1 MRNENE
7 RRATQPTFAAA
18 DRNVAIAAET
28 FALKPRRVRSRLT
41 WENEIV
47 RLAIPDVGL
56 LILIR
61 IGLCIAYLEFHRAE
75 LGRHESALD
84 GSIKGEIQ
92 RIGHR
97 AIDAKPALQ
106 VAAVVVKLQLQ
117 ETYDIATPRDA
128 HARRRSQRC

>member
-61 IGLCIAYLEFHRAE
+61 IRLCIAYLEFHRAITAK
-75 LGRHESALD
+75 LAL
-84 GSIKGEIQ
+84 
-92 RIGHR
+92 
-97 AIDAKPALQ
+97 AKPFHSR
-106 VAAVVVKLQLQ
+106 QLRTEASSPQ
-117 ETYDIATPRDA
+117 EI
-128 HARRRSQRC
+128 